1 MNMNYTGMQTSQLD
15 QMVSSFV
22 SSITA
27 SIRNSLIYDPNH
39 SQVQF
44 SITQAQEKASGI
56 FQSLP
61 EMVFVCIE
69 KEILF
74 AGKPMNKKGLHF
86 VKLAEFMQTVGV
98 QRLVFLPGLN
108 ADEIR
113 EFVHNA
119 TAPPPEG
126 EDEAP
131 INLNSTR
138 CVRVGRLVTEAR
150 AGSKPRVSHKA
161 LVNLMVQGT
170 LSQEEIAE
178 LEAKGQQ
185 TPGEELRELDVNFL
199 EQARDAIS
207 QICNGSGLHKAKIRN
222 SVMSFIHYFLKY
234 ADDLLPL
241 KTLKDHDPLT
251 FNHSLNVSVLC
262 AAQAQF
268 LDASPEVFR
277 DAALA
282 GLYHDFG
289 KLRIPAKVL
298 NKAEPLS
305 AQEKMMIAQHCL
317 AGARILAK
325 NRDLPRVAA
334 IAAYEHHL
342 HYSGKAGYPRST
354 RVQTPM
360 AISQMV
366 TLADFYDAALTDKPY
381 RPARSI
387 GFVLDL
393 LQKRSGAQFDPYLV
407 NIFSKVIH
415 AFAR

>member
-1 MNMNYTGMQTSQLD
+1 MNMNYIGTQTSQLD

-22 SSITA
+22 SSMVA

-39 SQVQF
+39 SQVRF

-74 AGKPMNKKGLHF
+74 SGKPMNKKGLHF

-98 QRLVFLPGLN
+98 QRLVFLPGLS

-113 EFVHNA
+113 KFVHNA
-119 TAPPPEG
+119 TALPPEG

-131 INLNSTR
+131 LDLNSTR
-138 CVRVGRLVTEAR
+138 CVRVGKLVTEGR
-150 AGSKPRVSHKA
+150 AGGRPRISHKA

-170 LSQEEIAE
+170 LSREEISQLQAS
-178 LEAKGQQ
+178 GQHS
-185 TPGEELRELDVNFL
+185 PGEELRELDTDLL

-207 QICNGSGLHKAKIRN
+207 QICEGTGLHKAKVRN

-234 ADDLLPL
+234 ADSIFPL

-251 FNHSLNVSVLC
+251 FNHSINVSVLC
-262 AAQAQF
+262 AAQARF
-268 LDASPEVFR
+268 LKTTPEVFR
-277 DAALA
+277 DIALA

-289 KLRIPAKVL
+289 KIRIPAKVL
-298 NKAEPLS
+298 NKAAPLS
-305 AQEKMMIAQHCL
+305 AQEKTMIAQHCL

-325 NRDLPRVAA
+325 NPQLPRVAA

-342 HYSGKAGYPRST
+342 HFSGKAGYPRST

-381 RPARSI
+381 RPARDI

-393 LQKRSGAQFDPYLV
+393 LKKRSGTQFDPYLV
-407 NIFSKVIH
+407 NIFAKVIH
-415 AFAR
+415 TFTH